1 MIKLNMAALLCA
13 LALASAVQAETLRV
27 QIQNGQVRSKPS
39 FLGEVIATVAYGQ
52 NVEILSVQNGW
63 QQVRTG
69 EGKTG
74 WLHTSA
80 LTSKR
85 IGAPT
90 GNGTVRSTASSDEIA
105 LAGKG
110 FNSKVEAEFKAA
122 HAEIDF
128 AWVDKMAG
136 MNASPAQITAFIK
149 AGGLKQDGGI
159 Q

>member
-1 MIKLNMAALLCA
+1 MIKFNRTLFCI
-13 LALASAVQAETLRV
+13 LALVSAVQAETLRV

-39 FLGEVIATVAYGQ
+39 FLGEVVANVAYGQ
-52 NVEILSVQNGW
+52 SVEVLSVQNVW

-80 LTSKR
+80 LTAKR
-85 IGAPT
+85 IGVPT
-90 GNGTVRSTASSDEIA
+90 GGGSVRSTASSDEIA

-128 AWVDKMAG
+128 AWVDKMEG
-136 MNASPAQITAFIK
+136 MNASTAQINAFAK
-149 AGGLKQDGGI
+149 VGGLKPEGDI